1 MTPSKRYSLLSSD
14 LGDFFVRTLLAL
26 LLAVALAGCSVQPRL
41 EGGVWSSDSDA
52 IYAYYQQW
60 QGTPYRLGGT
70 DERGLDCSAFVQ
82 NLFSEVYAQPLART
96 TLAQSEQGYRV
107 LPGQLEPGDLIFFKT
122 GWKARHVGVY
132 IGSNQFVHAST
143 SLGVTRSSL
152 SSDYWRDAFWQA
164 RRVR

>member
-1 MTPSKRYSLLSSD
+1 
-14 LGDFFVRTLLAL
+14 VRTLFAL
-26 LLAVALAGCSVQPRL
+26 LLTVTLAVTLVGCSVQPRL
-41 EGGVWSSDSDA
+41 EGRAWSGDSDA
-52 IYAYYQQW
+52 INAYYQRW

-82 NLFSEVYAQPLART
+82 NLYGEVFSQPLART

-107 LPGQLEPGDLIFFKT
+107 LPAELEPGDLIFFKT

-132 IGSNQFVHAST
+132 LGSNQFVHAST
-143 SLGVTRSSL
+143 SVGVTRSSL
-152 SSDYWRDAFWQA
+152 SNDYWRDAVWQA

>member
-1 MTPSKRYSLLSSD
+1 MGDFCAYSLCTSTDSD
-14 LGDFFVRTLLAL
+14 SG
-26 LLAVALAGCSVQPRL
+26 GNSSVQPRL
-41 EGGVWSSDSDA
+41 EGRAWSGDSDA
-52 IYAYYQQW
+52 INAYYQRW

-82 NLFSEVYAQPLART
+82 NLYGEVFSQPLART

-107 LPGQLEPGDLIFFKT
+107 LPAELEPGDLIFFKT

-132 IGSNQFVHAST
+132 LGSNQFVHAST
-143 SLGVTRSSL
+143 SVGVTRSSL
-152 SSDYWRDAFWQA
+152 SNDYWRDAFWQA

>member
-1 MTPSKRYSLLSSD
+1 M
-14 LGDFFVRTLLAL
+14 RTLFAL
-26 LLAVALAGCSVQPRL
+26 LLTVTLAVTLVGCSVQPRL
-41 EGGVWSSDSDA
+41 EGRAWSGDSDA
-52 IYAYYQQW
+52 INAYYQRW

-82 NLFSEVYAQPLART
+82 NLYGEVFSQPLART

-107 LPGQLEPGDLIFFKT
+107 LPAELEPGDLIFFKT

-132 IGSNQFVHAST
+132 LGSNQFVHAST
-143 SLGVTRSSL
+143 SVGVTRSSL
-152 SSDYWRDAFWQA
+152 SNDYWRDAVWQA